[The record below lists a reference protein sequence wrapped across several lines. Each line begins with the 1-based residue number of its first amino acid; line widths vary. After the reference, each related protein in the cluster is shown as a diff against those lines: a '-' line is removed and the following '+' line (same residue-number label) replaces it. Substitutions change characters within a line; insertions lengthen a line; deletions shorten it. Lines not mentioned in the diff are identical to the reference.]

1 MDNWLKC
8 LPLYNQKETNSQLLH
23 SLLTNMMLQ
32 KFKTNV
38 KIIQLTDLISRNIE
52 CKAHNRLSKCRQTG
66 SFQWQPLLDYCSIVH
81 YVLANDNVLFFERLF
96 FLWVGTLILIVFIF
110 RKSSSHNLQTKSHP
124 SLKVWLEQLF
134 IHIFFLILPSGCDIY
149 LL

>member
-66 SFQWQPLLDYCSIVH
+66 SFQWQPLLDYCSM
-81 YVLANDNVLFFERLF
+81 YTMCQLMTMSF
-96 FLWVGTLILIVFIF
+96 
-110 RKSSSHNLQTKSHP
+110 
-124 SLKVWLEQLF
+124 SLKD
-134 IHIFFLILPSGCDIY
+134 FFPVGGNFNSNCLYIQKVFQPQFTDKIPSIPKSLARTIIYSHILPD
-149 LL
+149 LAKWM